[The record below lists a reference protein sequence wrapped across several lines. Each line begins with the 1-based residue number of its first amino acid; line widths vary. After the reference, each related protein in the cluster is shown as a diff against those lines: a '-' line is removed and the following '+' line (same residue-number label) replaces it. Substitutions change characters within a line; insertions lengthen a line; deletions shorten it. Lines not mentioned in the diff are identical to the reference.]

1 MDGGNNERKKHETAE
16 KLMIRNDDG
25 GGGSLACPLTFMNRI
40 KNAND
45 TSAVKQ
51 STMAWMTP

>member
-1 MDGGNNERKKHETAE
+1 MKEKKHETAE